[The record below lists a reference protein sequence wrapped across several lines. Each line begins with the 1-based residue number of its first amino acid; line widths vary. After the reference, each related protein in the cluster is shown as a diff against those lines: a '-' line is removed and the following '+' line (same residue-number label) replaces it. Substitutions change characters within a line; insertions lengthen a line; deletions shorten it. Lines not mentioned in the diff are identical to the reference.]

1 MAEDHRAGSRGL
13 GGRVRGVA
21 LAACLALPAM
31 TVVPIIAPGTNPALA
46 QAQPTATAP
55 AASTPRP
62 PAQAAPSAGP
72 TLPLPADM
80 TLQEYQ
86 GLNCIAFGLTAAAG
100 VYVYSDVIV
109 EVLTG
114 MSVNAYL
121 LLPVLATGF
130 AAGCSVGSTMSP
142 GLLWIYSRF

>member
-1 MAEDHRAGSRGL
+1 
-13 GGRVRGVA
+13 
-21 LAACLALPAM
+21 
-31 TVVPIIAPGTNPALA
+31 
-46 QAQPTATAP
+46 
-55 AASTPRP
+55 
-62 PAQAAPSAGP
+62 
-72 TLPLPADM
+72 M

-86 GLNCIAFGLTAAAG
+86 GLNCIAFGLATAAG

-114 MSVNAYL
+114 MSVSAYL

-142 GLLWIYSRF
+142 GLLWIYSRFRG